1 MTNKTKAQFS
11 MKGTLSQTER
21 FNNAIEITDDLR
33 LRLQSELLSMYQD
46 VHTVCEKQGLKL
58 YLCGGSALGAIRH
71 KGFIPWDDD
80 LDVSMTRADY
90 IRFRDIF
97 EEELSDR
104 YILSAPD
111 YKNGSRA
118 RFPKVMKKGTVFRE
132 IGNPSSEDECGLF
145 LDIFILDN
153 IPDNKLLRKLKGMRC
168 NALEFISG
176 QVLLREEKADI
187 VLAEIRKA
195 SKAQY
200 LLRKVIG
207 VLFSFRN
214 VRAWNRLL
222 DKAVQYK
229 KETKELGL
237 PTGRKHYFGEI
248 LPKEAFL
255 PGSEGEFEGHKV
267 LLYSNPDAYL
277 TNLYGDYMKIPDEA
291 DREKHVVE
299 EIRL

>member
-1 MTNKTKAQFS
+1 MWKS
-11 MKGTLSQTER
+11 MIK
-21 FNNAIEITDDLR
+21 
-33 LRLQSELLSMYQD
+33 
-46 VHTVCEKQGLKL
+46 
-58 YLCGGSALGAIRH
+58 
-71 KGFIPWDDD
+71 
-80 LDVSMTRADY
+80 
-90 IRFRDIF
+90 
-97 EEELSDR
+97 
-104 YILSAPD
+104 
-111 YKNGSRA
+111 
-118 RFPKVMKKGTVFRE
+118 
-132 IGNPSSEDECGLF
+132 
-145 LDIFILDN
+145 
-153 IPDNKLLRKLKGMRC
+153 
-168 NALEFISG
+168 
-176 QVLLREEKADI
+176 KADI